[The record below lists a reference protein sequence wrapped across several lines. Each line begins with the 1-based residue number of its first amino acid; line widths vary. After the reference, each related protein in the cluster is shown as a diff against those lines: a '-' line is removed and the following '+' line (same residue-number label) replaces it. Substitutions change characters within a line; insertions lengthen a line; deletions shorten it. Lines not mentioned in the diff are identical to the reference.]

1 MRRYSFMTLLH
12 VTLSFPSI
20 GTAHAGQLLA
30 IIGPTGCGKTS
41 LLNVLGERSSSRC
54 RCRSRRIEYITLIN

>member
-1 MRRYSFMTLLH
+1 MILYVFYMILI
-12 VTLSFPSI
+12 TLSISSI

-41 LLNVLGERSSSRC
+41 LLNVLGKQWEEVVDVILLSLYVWC
-54 RCRSRRIEYITLIN
+54 YG

>member
-1 MRRYSFMTLLH
+1 MILI
-12 VTLSFPSI
+12 VLSISSI

-41 LLNVLGERSSSRC
+41 LLNVLGKQREEVVDVIIICMMLWMILNRN
-54 RCRSRRIEYITLIN
+54 E